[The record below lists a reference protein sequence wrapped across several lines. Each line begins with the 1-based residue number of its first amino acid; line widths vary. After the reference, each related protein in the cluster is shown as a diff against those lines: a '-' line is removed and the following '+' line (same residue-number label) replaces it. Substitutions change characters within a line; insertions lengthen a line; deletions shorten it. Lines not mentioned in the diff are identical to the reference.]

1 MGEVMN
7 LEQKKMLEEMKE
19 KRGFVLDFHKILIEE
34 DLEFLKRYEEL
45 ISTAYARQRNLSKKV
60 KELVFVA
67 ALTALQAD
75 KSHIGAHMKVAMDN
89 GASKQEILEVLE
101 CIFPPC
107 GVLRFMNGL
116 NAFKETL
123 KTNMA
128 QNTQGLRKASKRK
141 PSKER

>member
-1 MGEVMN
+1 VV
-7 LEQKKMLEEMKE
+7 
-19 KRGFVLDFHKILIEE
+19 R
-34 DLEFLKRYEEL
+34 RYEEL

-60 KELVFVA
+60 KELVFIA

-75 KSHIGAHMKVAMDN
+75 KSHLGAHMKAAMDN

-116 NAFKETL
+116 DAFKETV
-123 KTNMA
+123 KTKRA
-128 QNTQGLRKASKRK
+128 PNTQRLRK
-141 PSKER
+141 PSKQKPSKEG

>member
-1 MGEVMN
+1 MGEVMDF
-7 LEQKKMLEEMKE
+7 EQKKMLEEMKE

-60 KELVFVA
+60 KELVFIA

-75 KSHIGAHMKVAMDN
+75 KSHLGAHMKAAMDN

-116 NAFKETL
+116 DAFKETV
-123 KTNMA
+123 KTKRA
-128 QNTQGLRKASKRK
+128 PNTQRLRK
-141 PSKER
+141 PSKQKPSKEG

>member
-1 MGEVMN
+1 MD
-7 LEQKKMLEEMKE
+7 LEQKKMLEEIKK

-60 KELVFVA
+60 KELVFIA

-75 KSHIGAHMKVAMDN
+75 KSHIGAHMKVAIEN

-116 NAFKETL
+116 DAFKETV
-123 KTNMA
+123 TSNRA
-128 QNTQGLRKASKRK
+128 QNTQRLSKASKQK
-141 PSKER
+141 PSEEG

>member
-1 MGEVMN
+1 M
-7 LEQKKMLEEMKE
+7 
-19 KRGFVLDFHKILIEE
+19 DFHKILIEE

-45 ISTAYARQRNLSKKV
+45 ISTAYARQRTLSKKV
-60 KELVFVA
+60 KELVFIA

-75 KSHIGAHMKVAMDN
+75 KSHIGAHMKAALEH

-116 NAFKETL
+116 DAFKETF
-123 KTNMA
+123 KTDTA
-128 QNTQGLRKASKRK
+128 PNTQGLRKPGKQK
-141 PSKER
+141 PGKEG

>member
-1 MGEVMN
+1 MDP
-7 LEQKKMLEEMKE
+7 EQKRMLEEIRN
-19 KRGFVLDFHKILIEE
+19 KRGFILDFHKILIEE

-45 ISTAYARQRNLSKKV
+45 ISTAYARQRCLTKKV

-89 GASKQEILEVLE
+89 GATRQEILEVLE

-116 NAFKETL
+116 NAFKETV
-123 KTNMA
+123 KTNRA
-128 QNTQGLRKASKRK
+128 QNAQGLRKSIKQK
-141 PSKER
+141 PNKEG

>member
-1 MGEVMN
+1 MGEPMD

-19 KRGFVLDFHKILIEE
+19 RRGFVLDFHKILIEE

-45 ISTAYARQRNLSKKV
+45 ISTAYARQRSLSKKV

-128 QNTQGLRKASKRK
+128 QNTRELRKASKRK

>member
-1 MGEVMN
+1 MD
-7 LEQKKMLEEMKE
+7 LEQKKMLKEMKE

-60 KELVFVA
+60 KELVFIA

-75 KSHIGAHMKVAMDN
+75 KAHIGAHMKVAIEN

-116 NAFKETL
+116 NAFKETV
-123 KTNMA
+123 KTNRA
-128 QNTQGLRKASKRK
+128 QNTQRPRKANKKK
-141 PSKER
+141 PSEEG

>member
-1 MGEVMN
+1 MGEVMD
-7 LEQKKMLEEMKE
+7 LEQKKMLEEMKK

-60 KELVFVA
+60 KELVFIA

-75 KSHIGAHMKVAMDN
+75 KSHIGAHMKVAIEN
-89 GASKQEILEVLE
+89 GASKQEYWKFLNA
-101 CIFPPC
+101 FSHP

-116 NAFKETL
+116 DAFKETV
-123 KTNMA
+123 KANRA
-128 QNTQGLRKASKRK
+128 QNTQRLSKASKQK
-141 PSKER
+141 PSEEG

>member
-1 MGEVMN
+1 MD
-7 LEQKKMLEEMKE
+7 LEQKKMLEEIKK

-60 KELVFVA
+60 KELVFIA

-75 KSHIGAHMKVAMDN
+75 KSHIGAHMKVAIEN
-89 GASKQEILEVLE
+89 GANKQEILEVLE

-116 NAFKETL
+116 DAFKETV
-123 KTNMA
+123 KINRA
-128 QNTQGLRKASKRK
+128 QNTQRLSKASKQK
-141 PSKER
+141 PSEEG

>member
-1 MGEVMN
+1 MGEVMD
-7 LEQKKMLEEMKE
+7 LEQKKMLHEMKE
-19 KRGFVLDFHKILIEE
+19 KRGFVLDFHKLLIEE
-34 DLEFLKRYEEL
+34 DVEFLTRYEEL

-60 KELVFVA
+60 KELVFIA

-75 KSHIGAHMKVAMDN
+75 KSHIGAHMKVAIEN

-116 NAFKETL
+116 NAFKETV
-123 KTNMA
+123 KTNRA
-128 QNTQGLRKASKRK
+128 QNTQSLRKASKQK
-141 PSKER
+141 PSEEG

>member
-1 MGEVMN
+1 MD
-7 LEQKKMLEEMKE
+7 LEQKKMLEEIKK

-60 KELVFVA
+60 KELVFIA

-75 KSHIGAHMKVAMDN
+75 KAHIGAHMKVAIEN

-116 NAFKETL
+116 DAFKETV
-123 KTNMA
+123 KINRA
-128 QNTQGLRKASKRK
+128 QNTQRLSKARKQK
-141 PSKER
+141 PSEEG

>member
-1 MGEVMN
+1 MGDAMDP
-7 LEQKKMLEEMKE
+7 EQKKMLEEMRK

-45 ISTAYARQRNLSKKV
+45 ISTAYARQRSLSKKV

-75 KSHIGAHMKVAMDN
+75 KTHIGAHMKVAMEN

-116 NAFKETL
+116 DAFKETV
-123 KTNMA
+123 KTDRV
-128 QNTQGLRKASKRK
+128 QKTQGLRKAGKEK
-141 PSKER
+141 PGKEG

>member
-1 MGEVMN
+1 MGEVMD
-7 LEQKKMLEEMKE
+7 LEQKKMLEEIKK

-60 KELVFVA
+60 KELVFIA
-67 ALTALQAD
+67 ALTALQAH
-75 KSHIGAHMKVAMDN
+75 KSHIGAHMKVAIEN

-116 NAFKETL
+116 DAFKETV
-123 KTNMA
+123 KINRA
-128 QNTQGLRKASKRK
+128 QNTLRLSKARKQK
-141 PSKER
+141 PSEEG

>member
-1 MGEVMN
+1 MD

-45 ISTAYARQRNLSKKV
+45 ISTAYSRQRSLSKKV

-75 KSHIGAHMKVAMDN
+75 KSHIGLHMKLAIDN

-116 NAFKETL
+116 EAFKQAVREVVNEKSDPNSREVT
-123 KTNMA
+123 
-128 QNTQGLRKASKRK
+128 S
-141 PSKER
+141 

>member
-1 MGEVMN
+1 MD

-60 KELVFVA
+60 KELVFIA

-75 KSHIGAHMKVAMDN
+75 KAHIGAHMKVAIEN

-116 NAFKETL
+116 NAFKETV
-123 KTNMA
+123 KTNRA
-128 QNTQGLRKASKRK
+128 QNTQRPRKASKKK
-141 PSKER
+141 PSEEG

>member
-1 MGEVMN
+1 MGEVMD
-7 LEQKKMLEEMKE
+7 LEQKKMLEEMKG

-45 ISTAYARQRNLSKKV
+45 ISTAYARQRSLSKKV

-75 KSHIGAHMKVAMDN
+75 RSHIGVHMKAAMEN
-89 GASKQEILEVLE
+89 GATKQEILEVLE

-116 NAFKETL
+116 SAFKETV
-123 KTNMA
+123 KTNRA
-128 QNTQGLRKASKRK
+128 QNTQGLRKSIKQK
-141 PSKER
+141 LSKEG

>member
-1 MGEVMN
+1 MGEVMD
-7 LEQKKMLEEMKE
+7 LDQKKMLKEMKE

-60 KELVFVA
+60 KELVFIA

-75 KSHIGAHMKVAMDN
+75 KSHIGAHMKVAIEN

-116 NAFKETL
+116 HAFKETVT
-123 KTNMA
+123 TNRA
-128 QNTQGLRKASKRK
+128 QNTQRLSKASKQK
-141 PSKER
+141 TSEEG

>member
-1 MGEVMN
+1 MGELMD

-60 KELVFVA
+60 KELVFIA

-75 KSHIGAHMKVAMDN
+75 KSHLGAHMKAAMDN

-116 NAFKETL
+116 DAFKETV
-123 KTNMA
+123 KTNKA
-128 QNTQGLRKASKRK
+128 PNTQRLRK
-141 PSKER
+141 PSKQKPSKEG

>member
-1 MGEVMN
+1 MD
-7 LEQKKMLEEMKE
+7 LEQKKMLEEMKG

-60 KELVFVA
+60 KELVFIA

-75 KSHIGAHMKVAMDN
+75 KSHIGAHMKVAIEN

-116 NAFKETL
+116 DAFKETV
-123 KTNMA
+123 TSNRA
-128 QNTQGLRKASKRK
+128 QNTQRLSKASKQK
-141 PSKER
+141 PSEEG

>member
-1 MGEVMN
+1 MD

-45 ISTAYARQRNLSKKV
+45 ISTAYARQRSLSKKV

-67 ALTALQAD
+67 ALTALQAE
-75 KSHIGAHMKVAMDN
+75 KSHIGAHMKVAIQN

-116 NAFKETL
+116 AAFKETV
-123 KTNMA
+123 KANRA
-128 QNTQGLRKASKRK
+128 QNTQGLRKASKHK
-141 PSKER
+141 LSKEG

>member
-1 MGEVMN
+1 
-7 LEQKKMLEEMKE
+7 MKE

-60 KELVFVA
+60 KELVFIA

-75 KSHIGAHMKVAMDN
+75 KSHIGAHMKAALDN

-116 NAFKETL
+116 DAFKETV
-123 KTNMA
+123 KTKRA
-128 QNTQGLRKASKRK
+128 PNTQRLRK
-141 PSKER
+141 PSKQKPSKEG